1 MIYFDSDTLIH
12 YFYPQDPAKQAIAQ
26 QQVLRA
32 TSQNQMAVS
41 VISLQEVSFVLD
53 KLNVPLADINQA
65 LAFLKQVV
73 VFSATLI
80 DFQRAETLAQTIGFH
95 NINDCLHTAI
105 AEQHCIELVTFN
117 QRDFRKIQPLTSVA
131 VTIL

>member
-1 MIYFDSDTLIH
+1 MIYFDSDVLVH

-41 VISLQEVSFVLD
+41 VISLQEVSFVLN

-73 VFSATLI
+73 VFPAALI
-80 DFQRAETLAQTIGFH
+80 DFQRAEALAQTIGFQ
-95 NINDCLHTAI
+95 NINDCLHAAI
-105 AEQHCIELVTFN
+105 AEQNCVELVTFN
-117 QRDFRKIQPLTSVA
+117 QSDFHKIQPMAALTI
-131 VTIL
+131 TIL